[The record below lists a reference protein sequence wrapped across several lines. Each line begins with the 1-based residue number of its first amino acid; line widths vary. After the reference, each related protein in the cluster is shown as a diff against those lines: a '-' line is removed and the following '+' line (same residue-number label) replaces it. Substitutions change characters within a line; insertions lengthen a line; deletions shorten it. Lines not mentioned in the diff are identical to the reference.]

1 MLIWAVSVVAAV
13 LFALLLVALLLNW
26 RMVSVAL
33 IASIAVLAAVVIWYR
48 WAHPTFV
55 FHYRLSVDVEVDG
68 DLHSGSGVVGVVW
81 RRQPQFLISV
91 PEVLVYPYGQAI
103 FVDLDKYGA
112 LVIPLTAY
120 PYAEGTELDYLP
132 FHVFRSNFPVGLQI
146 PRTRQEMEG
155 FLMLRGG
162 VELSSDN
169 LPQFIWL
176 SRVDDP
182 DSAQVVRSQD
192 FERVI
197 STDVRFQNARIDIS
211 DQDFDGPVSLGLEN
225 KLSWLSSMR
234 LAQKNG
240 GVRSKRAG
248 EFFWNSFAIWR
259 DIDD

>member
-1 MLIWAVSVVAAV
+1 MLIWAMGVIAAA
-13 LFALLLVALLLNW
+13 LFALLLAALFLNW

-33 IASIAVLAAVVIWYR
+33 IASIVVLAAVAIWYR

-55 FHYRLSVDVEVDG
+55 FHYRLSVEVEVDG

-81 RRQPQFLISV
+81 RRQPQFLIPV
-91 PEVLVYPYGQAI
+91 PEVLVRPYGQGI
-103 FVDLDKYGA
+103 FVDLDQYGA

-120 PYAEGTELDYLP
+120 PYAEGVGLDYLP
-132 FHVFRSNFPVGLQI
+132 FRVFRSNFPVDLQI

-162 VELSSDN
+162 VELSANN

-182 DSAQVVRSQD
+182 DLAQVVRSQD

-197 STDVRFQNARIDIS
+197 FTGVRFRNARIEIS
-211 DQDFDGPVSLGLEN
+211 DQDFDGPVSSGLEN
-225 KLSWLSSMR
+225 KLPWLSPMR
-234 LAQKNG
+234 LVQENS
-240 GVRSKRAG
+240 GVKSKRAG
-248 EFFWNSFAIWR
+248 EFFWNSFSIWR